1 MKIKR
6 VIKFLLM
13 QQLNA
18 IEIAIFKGTLAHL
31 RYCLLHL

>member
-1 MKIKR
+1 M
-6 VIKFLLM
+6 KFLLM

-18 IEIAIFKGTLAHL
+18 IEIAIFKGILAYF